1 MEKQTFTRKE
11 LYDLVWSE
19 SLLSLSKKYN
29 ISDVG
34 LRKICIRMSI
44 PLTQNGHWQKIQF
57 GKKVDKP
64 SLQVT
69 YTGDQEITLTL
80 RSGDTNEVADG
91 LSLLKTLQ
99 KEIETDL
106 KSKLIVPEKLIN
118 PDKLIVAAKNSLM
131 SQKPDNY
138 LYKGTVSCLRDEL
151 DIRVARSNVGR
162 TLRFMDTLIKALR
175 ARGHDVQIKNSTTY
189 AIVEEHDFKIL
200 FREKMKKEVYK
211 DGNWDRTV
219 YHPGG
224 ILSFQLNDYPT
235 KEWKDGK
242 LPIEAQ
248 LSKIIAQLELA
259 GKEWKERRIQWK
271 KDEEER
277 KEKERLQ
284 HEFEMRQEKDL
295 TEFKETLLKASRWH
309 KAVNLRN
316 YIDAVEQKAIATND
330 ISEELKN
337 WLEWARKKADW
348 YDPFIEMEDKL
359 LKEVDKESLTIK
371 LKTGYSSWESDS

>member
-34 LRKICIRMSI
+34 LRKICIRISI
-44 PLTQNGHWQKIQF
+44 PLPQNGHWQKIQF
-57 GKKVDKP
+57 GKKVGQT
-64 SLQVT
+64 SLPAN
-69 YTGDQEITLTL
+69 YTGDQEITLTF
-80 RSGDTNEVADG
+80 RGGGTDEVADG
-91 LSLLKTLQ
+91 LSILKALQ

-106 KSKLIVPEKLIN
+106 KSKLIVPEKLTN

-131 SQKPDNY
+131 NQKPDGY
-138 LYKGTVSCLRDEL
+138 LYKGTVSCLRDQL
-151 DIRVARSNVGR
+151 DIRVARGNVGR
-162 TLRFMDTLIKALR
+162 TLRFMHTLIKALR
-175 ARGHDVQIKNSTTY
+175 ARGHDVQIKIVTTY

-219 YHPGG
+219 YHPSG

-248 LSKIIAQLELA
+248 LSKIIAQLELT

-271 KDEEER
+271 KEEEER
-277 KEKERLQ
+277 QEKERLQ

-295 TEFKETLLKASRWH
+295 TEFKETLQKASRWH

-337 WLEWARKKADW
+337 WLLWARKKADW
-348 YDPFIEMEDKL
+348 YDPFMEMEDML

>member
-91 LSLLKTLQ
+91 LSHLKTLQ

-106 KSKLIVPEKLIN
+106 KSKLIVPEKLTN

-151 DIRVARSNVGR
+151 DIRVARDNVGR

-235 KEWKDGK
+235 KEWKDRK

-295 TEFKETLLKASRWH
+295 TEFKETLQKASRW
-309 KAVNLRN
+309 A
-316 YIDAVEQKAIATND
+316 
-330 ISEELKN
+330 
-337 WLEWARKKADW
+337 
-348 YDPFIEMEDKL
+348 
-359 LKEVDKESLTIK
+359 
-371 LKTGYSSWESDS
+371 

>member
-1 MEKQTFTRKE
+1 MNTKIPVQILDIYQEKQQLNFLQSYMEKQTITRKE

-44 PLTQNGHWQKIQF
+44 PLPQNGHWQKIQF

-64 SLQVT
+64 SLPIN

-80 RSGDTNEVADG
+80 RSRDTNEVADG

-106 KSKLIVPEKLIN
+106 KSKLIVPEKLAN
-118 PDKLIVAAKNSLM
+118 PDKMILAAKNSLM

-151 DIRVARSNVGR
+151 DIRVARDNVGR

-175 ARGHDVQIKNSTTY
+175 AGGHDVQIKNGTTY
-189 AIVEEHDFKIL
+189 AIVEEHNFKIL
-200 FREKMKKEVYK
+200 FREKMKKEIYK

-219 YHPGG
+219 YHPSGV
-224 ILSFQLNDYPT
+224 LSFQLND
-235 KEWKDGK
+235 
-242 LPIEAQ
+242 
-248 LSKIIAQLELA
+248 
-259 GKEWKERRIQWK
+259 
-271 KDEEER
+271 
-277 KEKERLQ
+277 
-284 HEFEMRQEKDL
+284 
-295 TEFKETLLKASRWH
+295 
-309 KAVNLRN
+309 
-316 YIDAVEQKAIATND
+316 
-330 ISEELKN
+330 
-337 WLEWARKKADW
+337 
-348 YDPFIEMEDKL
+348 
-359 LKEVDKESLTIK
+359 
-371 LKTGYSSWESDS
+371 